1 MAELEEH
8 FKQDLSNIGMIN
20 IIPNL
25 LDVICQTTGMG
36 FAAVARV
43 TEKRWITCSVH
54 DAINFGITAGDE
66 LAIKTTL
73 CNEVRELSHAIVID
87 HVAND
92 PKYSKHHCPAMYGF
106 QSYISVPIMR
116 RDGSFFGTLCAIDP
130 NPNSLNNFKVK
141 EMFSMFAELI
151 SFHLDALEK
160 VTISE
165 STLLEEREQHK
176 KIENNQKNINHSLE
190 NKIKENNDELSE
202 KNISLEKLSKELDA
216 FAYISSH
223 DLQEPLR
230 KIQMLTSIIEKD
242 EYNNLSEKGRHNFS
256 RIRNSAERMQNLIND
271 LLTYSRTKID
281 ISRLE
286 SVSLSKIINDIQ
298 IDLKD
303 DIIKSGAVIQTEALC
318 NLKVIE
324 FQFKQL
330 FFNLISN
337 SLKFINS
344 DTPPIIKIKT
354 QTAPSSYFNEDK
366 LGEAAQYCL
375 ISYTDNG
382 IGFEQKYSEKIFEL
396 FQSLHDKEKFTGTG
410 IGLTIVKK
418 IVANHHGHI
427 TVQAAVNKGTS
438 FSIYIPIED

>member
-8 FKQDLSNIGMIN
+8 FKQDLSNIGMIS

-66 LAIKTTL
+66 LEIKTTL
-73 CNEVRELSHAIVID
+73 CDEVRASNEEIIID
-87 HVAND
+87 NVAFDPQYND
-92 PKYSKHHCPAMYGF
+92 HPCPALYGF
-106 QSYISVPIMR
+106 QSYISVPIIC

-130 NPNSLNNFKVK
+130 SPNSLKNFKVR

-151 SFHLDALEK
+151 SFHLDALER
-160 VTISE
+160 ISLSE
-165 STLLEEREQHK
+165 STLLQEREQHK
-176 KIENNQKNINHSLE
+176 QIENNQKDINNSLE
-190 NKIKENNDELSE
+190 NKIRENNDELSE

-230 KIQMLTSIIEKD
+230 KIQMLTSIIEKE
-242 EYNNLSEKGRHNFS
+242 EYDILSEKGKHNFS

-286 SVSLSKIINDIQ
+286 SVSLSKIIQDIL
-298 IDLKD
+298 IDVKD
-303 DIIKSGAVIQTEALC
+303 DIKRTGAVIEVEALC

-337 SLKFINS
+337 SLKFISPDN
-344 DTPPIIKIKT
+344 PPLITIKT
-354 QTAPSSYFNEDK
+354 QTAPSSFFNEDK
-366 LGEAAQYCL
+366 LCEETQYCH
-375 ISYTDNG
+375 ISFTDNG
-382 IGFEQKYSEKIFEL
+382 IGFEQKYSDKIFEL

-418 IVANHHGHI
+418 IVANHQGHI
-427 TVQAAVNKGTS
+427 NVQAAVNTGTS
-438 FSIYIPIED
+438 FSIYIPILA